1 MCDHC
6 FFVAETV
13 GNVSPKIHVV
23 RKHVCDYCFFVAE
36 TVGNVNPKIH
46 VVGMK
51 WEVSLVERRC
61 IRSGWTFES
70 AGSQWGELEQ
80 WTQVGGGTDW
90 SLS

>member
-1 MCDHC
+1 MRLL

-23 RKHVCDYCFFVAE
+23 
-36 TVGNVNPKIH
+36 
-46 VVGMK
+46 GMK
-51 WEVSLVERRC
+51 WEVSLVERGC

-90 SLS
+90 SLSYFGIVQGIVGPGS